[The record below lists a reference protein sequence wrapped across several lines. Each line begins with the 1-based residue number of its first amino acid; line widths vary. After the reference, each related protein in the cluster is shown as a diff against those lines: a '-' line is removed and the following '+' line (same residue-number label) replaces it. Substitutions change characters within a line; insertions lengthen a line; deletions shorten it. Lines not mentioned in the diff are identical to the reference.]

1 MENKTITVYAVLHN
15 EERGDDAL
23 KLIASSPSAVEAWF
37 EECGVTPYAQEHYW
51 NVEEWEVEL

>member
-23 KLIASSPSAVEAWF
+23 KLIVSSRPQVDWWF
-37 EECGVTPYAQEHYW
+37 EDNGVTDYAREHYW